1 MTEQWRYNKSFIY
14 KCFNSD
20 TDDVYIG
27 STIQNPKLRYTRHIF
42 NAAHGIGNYGKI
54 FETPNHTYEIIDN
67 CNFNCRRD
75 LLLRERHWI
84 DITPNAVNKM
94 RPAFLNDEERKANHY
109 ANVLRYYRSDKGKV
123 NKKNQN
129 ARYRKK
135 IKGEVKDDSQTGEIS
150 TEE

>member
-1 MTEQWRYNKSFIY
+1 
-14 KCFNSD
+14 
-20 TDDVYIG
+20 
-27 STIQNPKLRYTRHIF
+27 
-42 NAAHGIGNYGKI
+42 
-54 FETPNHTYEIIDN
+54 
-67 CNFNCRRD
+67 
-75 LLLRERHWI
+75 
-84 DITPNAVNKM
+84 M